1 MPAAKEA
8 NPAVALNQHVLAT
21 LERCGHLRQ
30 LKQLQAH
37 LIVLGHGH
45 TQFFSF
51 KLLRFSATV
60 LADLRYARSL
70 FDALPSPNIF
80 LYTAMITAY
89 SSHSDPSSAALL
101 FRQMLRRRRPLPNQF
116 IFPHALRSFSESSS
130 SSSIAAVH
138 AQVAKTGFA
147 GDGVVQTSLLDAY
160 AKCLDVDTA
169 RRLFDEMAERN
180 VVSWT
185 AMITGYARAGMIGNA
200 TTLFEEMPHR
210 DVPAWN
216 AIIAAYSQNGLF
228 SEAVALF
235 RRMIAAA
242 ARPNET
248 TVACVLSA
256 CGHLGTLLLA
266 KSIHTYTY
274 RNRIGASVFVS
285 NALIDVYGKCG
296 SLKQARNLFDESSQR
311 SLTLWNSMI
320 NCLALHGHSGE
331 ALETFEEMRRDG
343 PPPDGVTFVGLL
355 NACAH
360 GGMVDEGRRY
370 FRAMVAGYGVE
381 RRIEHYGCMVDLLCR
396 AGRFEEAMEVVEGMR
411 AMEPDEVV
419 WGSLLNGCRVYGEV
433 KMAEKAARKLLEM
446 DPGNGGYGVLLANLY
461 SATGRWEEMGGVR
474 KAMKET
480 GGRKLPGCSW
490 IELESEV
497 HRFYSGD
504 RSHPRAGEIVDALQG
519 LAAFLEY

>member
-51 KLLRFSATV
+51 KLLRFSAT
-60 LADLRYARSL
+60 
-70 FDALPSPNIF
+70 
-80 LYTAMITAY
+80 
-89 SSHSDPSSAALL
+89 
-101 FRQMLRRRRPLPNQF
+101 
-116 IFPHALRSFSESSS
+116 SSS

-320 NCLALHGHSGE
+320 NCSHSTDTAG
-331 ALETFEEMRRDG
+331 RH
-343 PPPDGVTFVGLL
+343 GVTFVGLL

-419 WGSLLNGCRVYGEV
+419 WGLCSRLQGLRGGEDGGEGGEEAAGDGPGERRLRRAAGESVQRDGEV
-433 KMAEKAARKLLEM
+433 
-446 DPGNGGYGVLLANLY
+446 GGD
-461 SATGRWEEMGGVR
+461 GRREEGDEGD
-474 KAMKET
+474 